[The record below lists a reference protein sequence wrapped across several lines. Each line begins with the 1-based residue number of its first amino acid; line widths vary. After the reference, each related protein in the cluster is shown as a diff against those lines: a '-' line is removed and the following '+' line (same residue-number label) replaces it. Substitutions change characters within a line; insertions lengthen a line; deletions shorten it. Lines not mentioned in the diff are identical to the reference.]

1 LSHDFHLQHAQSTFY
16 YRRKKQEERA
26 PVDAV
31 PSEDWERAP
40 LPPLVDA
47 GWASSWIETVQ
58 RAADRIKTLTDNAP
72 SVAPLSTEPRVGVD
86 LGVAI
91 ELLKKERYREALD
104 LLGRLPPT
112 SARDPDVILLR
123 AVLLTH
129 GGELEHARKVCSE
142 LVLVDE
148 FSAGA
153 HYLLALCAEGRS
165 EWQNAVEEDQIA
177 VYLDPGFAMPH
188 LHLGLMAR
196 RSGDRETAHRELSRA
211 ALLLGM
217 EDTSRLLLFGGGFS
231 RDSLVALCKAELG
244 RLGGGP

>member
-1 LSHDFHLQHAQSTFY
+1 
-16 YRRKKQEERA
+16 
-26 PVDAV
+26 
-31 PSEDWERAP
+31 
-40 LPPLVDA
+40 
-47 GWASSWIETVQ
+47 
-58 RAADRIKTLTDNAP
+58 
-72 SVAPLSTEPRVGVD
+72 VD

-91 ELLKKERYREALD
+91 ELLKKERYAEALD
-104 LLGRLPPT
+104 LLGRLPTT

-129 GGELEHARKVCSE
+129 GGELDHARKVCSE

-148 FSAGA
+148 LNAGA
-153 HYLLALCAEGRS
+153 HYLLALCAEGVR

-196 RSGDRETAHRELSRA
+196 RSGDRETARRELSRA
-211 ALLLGM
+211 ALLLGI
-217 EDTSRLLLFGGGFS
+217 EDASRLLLFGGGFS

-244 RLGGGP
+244 SLGGRP